1 METSLIEKLDKTRY
15 RLIKWLTIG
24 WTIFWIDFILKDLI
38 SNKLIIGLVGWIL
51 FAVNLFRYLSLG
63 KKVNT
68 DSKLKE
74 ALNNEMHELY
84 MYKSVFW
91 GFWTVL
97 ATICIFIVISLFYQ
111 VSSIIVCE
119 LTLFFG
125 ILSSLIAGLIY
136 NRD

>member
-1 METSLIEKLDKTRY
+1 M
-15 RLIKWLTIG
+15 
-24 WTIFWIDFILKDLI
+24 I